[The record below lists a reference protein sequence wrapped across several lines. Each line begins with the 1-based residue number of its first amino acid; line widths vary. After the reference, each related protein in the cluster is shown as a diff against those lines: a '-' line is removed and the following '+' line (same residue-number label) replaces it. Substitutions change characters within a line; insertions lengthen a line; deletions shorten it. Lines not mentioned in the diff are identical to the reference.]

1 MNKPKMISFGLL
13 ISMFAVSGAIY
24 GQGRGRPPQVPS
36 QSQGRGRYPGFPTNA
51 GLGQP
56 TTLPEPNENA
66 NGAANAGLQPDVQST
81 SAVDQLA
88 RAPKLADRLE
98 QMMSPLTENTT
109 LSDLADGFSNLGLFV
124 AAVQVSNNVEGVTF
138 DGLKTNILDGDGMS
152 LGEAIQA
159 ETDLNLDQANQVANE
174 AEEQAEELIDENS

>member
-1 MNKPKMISFGLL
+1 M
-13 ISMFAVSGAIY
+13 
-24 GQGRGRPPQVPS
+24 
-36 QSQGRGRYPGFPTNA
+36 
-51 GLGQP
+51 
-56 TTLPEPNENA
+56 
-66 NGAANAGLQPDVQST
+66 QST

-88 RAPKLADRLE
+88 RTPKLAERLE
-98 QMMSPLTENTT
+98 QMMSPLPENTT

-159 ETDLNLDQANQVANE
+159 ETELNLDQANQAANE